1 MSAYINENPILS
13 VFIPKGE
20 KMISSENEN
29 KDNNLFDMKLPTNIL
44 WKTHEHLPVT
54 QPSITEYS
62 PNYIDN
68 VTAIT
73 DMTNSHF
80 IPRSDGI
87 NQPSLHVHNDF
98 NPIYHSNE
106 LQTQTSK
113 EFKGL
118 SSNDR
123 HFQSIIPSRSV
134 LTPSCSTIATSL
146 SEQEENKKDFP
157 ANYNLLSSTYYQQ
170 FLLKHCNRNVTD
182 EATNLMDEN
191 YCNSLI
197 MSSYVNHL
205 QNSEDLICKSNI
217 NNSFTSTNTIT
228 TTTTASTSATNVTN
242 IHATNFNTSSIRSP
256 SHNQLIH
263 ENYEFNRNPTNLQH
277 HHRHHYVNPDGNN
290 FSGNIN
296 KHYNPGIHESYLPW
310 TEYCNNSDYNIDY
323 LNNDHK
329 NSDYITETDSLKNEE
344 NFLVKQY
351 QNQQSYWLNDIHNWV
366 NNRFSHDTVNDVL
379 MPTIINNDKIPLT
392 INPICSSLKN
402 HPSSVDQSVFDTN
415 SNNNNNV
422 SNQNQLLNIQMNDPY
437 CFITRAEDKNINQNS
452 IESYLYSNL
461 ETDCRRT
468 FHSPLSIGEKCLN
481 FSGNTSNF
489 WSNNMCNLLNT
500 TDRYKSIL
508 MAAASVQYPTYNH
521 HLNNNNNNN
530 SSEQSE
536 YATLYE
542 TFLSTNNNPNG
553 SIDMNIEPK
562 CSMFTNNQIDNESRV
577 NASINMS
584 KNLFSQSPSPSSPLS
599 GETKVSLNVEH
610 RLNPSR
616 SSTLLTINS
625 NNNNNDNSNTIKRYV
640 GRPTCDCPNCQELDN
655 LNLTN
660 PNIASELRRKNLHNC
675 HVPGCGKVYNKTS
688 HLKAHLRWHTGERP
702 FVCNWLLCGK
712 RFTRSDELQRHL
724 RTHTGEKRFLCPVCH
739 KRFLRSDHLNKHIRT
754 HSDLTTTAANENNE
768 QNLIKSVDKQYL
780 TMNTTNTTSTTTST
794 SNTTNTLISS
804 NVNDNNINTDRHTP
818 LSTSSNHNIEDNF
831 NEYTM

>member
-44 WKTHEHLPVT
+44 WKTHEHLQVT

-62 PNYIDN
+62 PNHIDN

-80 IPRSDGI
+80 IPRSDCI

-205 QNSEDLICKSNI
+205 QNSEDLVCKSNI
-217 NNSFTSTNTIT
+217 NNSFTSTNTI

-277 HHRHHYVNPDGNN
+277 HHRHHYVNPDENN

-310 TEYCNNSDYNIDY
+310 TEYCNNSNYNIDY
-323 LNNDHK
+323 LNSDHK
-329 NSDYITETDSLKNEE
+329 NSDYVTETDSLKNEQ

-379 MPTIINNDKIPLT
+379 MPTIINNDKIPPT

-521 HLNNNNNNN
+521 HLNNNNNN

-577 NASINMS
+577 NASINMP

-599 GETKVSLNVEH
+599 GEIKVSLNVEH

-616 SSTLLTINS
+616 SSTLLTLNS
-625 NNNNNDNSNTIKRYV
+625 NNNNDNSNTIKRYV

-754 HSDLTTTAANENNE
+754 HSDLTTTATNENNE

-780 TMNTTNTTSTTTST
+780 TINTTNTTSTTTST
-794 SNTTNTLISS
+794 SNTTNTFISS
-804 NVNDNNINTDRHTP
+804 NVDDNNINTDRHTP

>member
-625 NNNNNDNSNTIKRYV
+625 NNNNDNSNTIKRYV